1 MNKVRIGFNAFWDVA
16 LISTFEMA
24 LAANGIEPEFVLL
37 SNWHDSAIEAFRK
50 EQIDISIHNYH
61 TMLYD
66 GELPASRRVGIEW
79 IAPLFIF
86 QGHHIFVSRRHI
98 KQRANTHTIIGDIGE
113 RLDDADNP
121 LPEGLYPSDFPPHI
135 DALRE
140 LLKDARIG
148 FERGTDQ
155 EIAFRRA
162 YDFAKLPFPSN
173 ERINRAPDGSDVG
186 KRGLARTA
194 LSNELYHAFR
204 EDKLDLYCGGWPQ
217 LYQLRNENYPVLLG
231 PDALRINSY
240 NGLVT
245 TNKFSNP
252 PAHQEIIKGVKHAW
266 FCGISLFSKWARTL
280 KSPDE
285 VGTVRARAEIEAI
298 LISVENSI
306 RAPEDERLLK
316 VEAEEFPITAI
327 GRTASRLGSS
337 VDALSADPQN
347 SLELRRICDQL
358 RSASAKPDQSNVD
371 IPSLVRSFMS
381 KISIKPPQL
390 ADIAGISDQTVYRWL
405 DPQNNAR
412 PNADH
417 IARLEAFVESGRSRP
432 ALHDAIREAFVEE
445 KRRRERRAGEWAQLL
460 CRYDQFD
467 RETVEQSF
475 AKWEKGKEHSLWKRS
490 QAEYVS
496 SVFLSQGS
504 PQNDQKR
511 RPRQKTK

>member
-1 MNKVRIGFNAFWDVA
+1 MNIRIGFNAFWDVA

-37 SNWHDSAIEAFRK
+37 SDWHDSAIEAFRND
-50 EQIDISIHNYH
+50 QIDVSIHNYH

-66 GELPASRRVGIEW
+66 RELPASKRVGIEW

-98 KQRANTHTIIGDIGE
+98 KQRANTQTIIKDISD
-113 RLDDADNP
+113 RLEDQGNP
-121 LPEGLYPSDFPPHI
+121 LPEGLYPSDFPEHVVV
-135 DALRE
+135 LRE

-162 YDFAKLPFPSN
+162 YDFAQLQFPSN
-173 ERINRAPDGSDVG
+173 TKINRAADGSDVG
-186 KRGLARTA
+186 RKGMARRA

-217 LYQLRNENYPVLLG
+217 LYQLRRESYPVLLG

-245 TNKFSNP
+245 TNKFKI
-252 PAHQEIIKGVKHAW
+252 AKHKHIIEGVRDAW

-280 KSPDE
+280 KSPDG

-298 LISVENSI
+298 LVSVENSI
-306 RAPEDERLLK
+306 RAAEGERLLED
-316 VEAEEFPITAI
+316 EAEEFPITAI
-327 GRTASRLGSS
+327 GRTAHRLGSS
-337 VDALSADPQN
+337 ADTLSSDPQN

-358 RSASAKPDQSNVD
+358 RSATTSVDQSTVD
-371 IPSLVRSFMS
+371 IPLLIRSFMS

-390 ADIAGISDQTVYRWL
+390 ADIASISDQTVYRWL
-405 DPQNNAR
+405 QNNAR
-412 PNADH
+412 PNAEH
-417 IARLEAFVESGRSRP
+417 ISRLEAFVDSGRSRP

-445 KRRRERRAGEWAQLL
+445 KRRRHRRAGEWAQLL

-467 RETVEQSF
+467 REAVERCF
-475 AKWEKGKEHSLWKRS
+475 AEWEVSDEQSLWKRS

-504 PQNDQKR
+504 TRNDHKR
-511 RPRQKTK
+511 RPRQKAK